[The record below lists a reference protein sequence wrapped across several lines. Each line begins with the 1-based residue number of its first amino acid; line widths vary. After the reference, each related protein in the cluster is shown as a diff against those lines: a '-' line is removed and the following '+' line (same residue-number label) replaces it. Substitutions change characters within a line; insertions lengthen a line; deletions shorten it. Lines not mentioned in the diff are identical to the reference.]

1 MVAPCPP
8 CEWVG
13 FGCVVVCCLVCSP
26 LRFRPTQTLQ
36 GILTQLVP
44 GKKVVEI
51 CEFGDTVIERQCAL
65 SYKSKKIE
73 KGIAFPTCVS
83 VNELVCHYSPLAAES
98 IELKAGDSVKMCVAV
113 LVCACGCVTCV
124 NVVCGWRSDLGCH
137 IDGFIAV
144 VGHTAVVGAAP
155 SEPVA
160 ITGRQAD
167 VIMATYQAAEAAV
180 RTIKPGNTVSSG
192 QTSSRF
198 LVVTLTPSVVF
209 QPQNTQVT
217 AVINQ
222 VAEAYGVTPVTGTF
236 SHQMKQYVVLVA
248 RNGKAARSRLG
259 EHWLFLFLLWPGS

>member
-1 MVAPCPP
+1 VRIDGNCGWCWSASRFP
-8 CEWVG
+8 
-13 FGCVVVCCLVCSP
+13 VCSP
-26 LRFRPTQTLQ
+26 LPLTLTQTLQ

-73 KGIAFPTCVS
+73 KGVAFPTCVS
-83 VNELVCHYSPLAAES
+83 VNEVVCHYSPLAAES
-98 IELKAGDSVKMCVAV
+98 VELKAGDSVKMWVPWNPLLVMDGGVMVFVSRVA
-113 LVCACGCVTCV
+113 C
-124 NVVCGWRSDLGCH
+124 SDLGCH

-180 RTIKPGNTVSSG
+180 RTIKPGNTVG
-192 QTSSRF
+192 
-198 LVVTLTPSVVF
+198 
-209 QPQNTQVT
+209 
-217 AVINQ
+217 
-222 VAEAYGVTPVTGTF
+222 
-236 SHQMKQYVVLVA
+236 
-248 RNGKAARSRLG
+248 
-259 EHWLFLFLLWPGS
+259 